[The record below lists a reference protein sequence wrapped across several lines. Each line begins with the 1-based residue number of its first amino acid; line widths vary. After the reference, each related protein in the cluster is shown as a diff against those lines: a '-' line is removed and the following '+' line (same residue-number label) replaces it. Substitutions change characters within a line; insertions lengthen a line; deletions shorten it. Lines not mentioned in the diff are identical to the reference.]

1 MHEVNER
8 VEELAAQFEQQAV
21 QDDDAGRLTDE
32 TAALM
37 RSAGVVRLLQPREFG
52 GYEATPGE
60 FYRTVMALAA
70 RNPAAGWV
78 GGVVGIHPWELAFS
92 DPRLQRELWGENGEK
107 ADTWISSPYAPNGRA
122 RKVDGGFLFSGR
134 WPFGS
139 GSDHCDWAVL
149 GGIVTDDAGNIT
161 PPPDMRH
168 FVLPRADYDILEDS
182 WNVVGLAGTG
192 SKDIVVENAF
202 VPDHRTLDAHEVGEG
217 ILAERNRPGNPLYAM
232 PFGVMF
238 SSAISAAT
246 LGIAEGALAAFLNY
260 TRRRITI
267 VGSRA
272 AEDPHQLT
280 GLGEAA
286 ADLDASRTHLLATMD
301 RMYEDVL
308 AGRAISIEARAEA
321 RRNQV
326 RASRRATDAV
336 DELFRRAGGGS
347 LRLDQPLQ
355 RHWRDV
361 HAAMNHLCN
370 VADSIYEGWSRDQ
383 FGLPAG
389 IRVLV

>member
-8 VEELAAQFEQQAV
+8 VEKLSAQFEEQAV
-21 QDDDAGRLTDE
+21 KDDEAGRLTDE
-32 TAALM
+32 TVATM

-52 GYEATPGE
+52 GYESTPGE

-78 GGVVGIHPWELAFS
+78 GGVVGIHPWELALS
-92 DPRLQRELWGENGEK
+92 DRKLQQELWGEHGEN

-122 RKVDGGFLFSGR
+122 RRVEGGFLFSGH
-134 WPFGS
+134 WQFAS

-149 GGIVTDDAGNIT
+149 GGIVTDDDGSISI
-161 PPPDMRH
+161 PPDMRH
-168 FVLPRADYDILEDS
+168 FVLPRADYEIQQDS
-182 WNVVGLAGTG
+182 WDVIGLAGTG
-192 SKDIVVENAF
+192 SKDIIVRDAF
-202 VPDHRTLDAHEVGEG
+202 IPEHRALNAHEVSEG

-238 SSAISAAT
+238 SSAISAST
-246 LGIAEGALAAFLNY
+246 LGIAEGALAAFLAY
-260 TRRRITI
+260 TRQRVTI

-272 AEDPHQLT
+272 AEDPHQLSN
-280 GLGEAA
+280 LGEAA

-301 RMYEDVL
+301 RMYDDVL
-308 AGRAISIEARAEA
+308 SGKPITIEARAEA

-347 LRLDQPLQ
+347 LRRDQPFQ
-355 RHWRDV
+355 RYWRDV

-370 VADSIYEGWSRDQ
+370 VADPIYEGWSRDQ
-383 FGLPAG
+383 FGLSAG
-389 IRVLV
+389 VRVLV